1 MAEKLQIQQFLIQG
15 QELYLGILRYFISVF
30 IKRLTSSILY
40 YVYVFYFIKSHILF
54 SDSVFSE
61 HVQAGSQQG
70 TTTDI
75 AVQVEEQLWKGYH

>member
-1 MAEKLQIQQFLIQG
+1 MAEKLQVQQFLILG
-15 QELYLGILRYFISVF
+15 QEPYLGFISLF
-30 IKRLTSSILY
+30 IKRLTSPILHS
-40 YVYVFYFIKSHILF
+40 VYVVYFIKSHILF

-75 AVQVEEQLWKGYH
+75 ALQVEEQLWKGYH

>member
-1 MAEKLQIQQFLIQG
+1 MAEKLQVQQFLILG
-15 QELYLGILRYFISVF
+15 QEPYLGFISLF
-30 IKRLTSSILY
+30 IKRLTSRILHS
-40 YVYVFYFIKSHILF
+40 VYVVYFIKSHILF

-75 AVQVEEQLWKGYH
+75 ALQVEEQLWKGYH

>member
-1 MAEKLQIQQFLIQG
+1 MAEKLQVQQFLILG
-15 QELYLGILRYFISVF
+15 QEPYLGFISLF
-30 IKRLTSSILY
+30 IKRLTSPILHS
-40 YVYVFYFIKSHILF
+40 VYAVCFIKSHILF

-75 AVQVEEQLWKGYH
+75 ALRGEEQLWKGYH